1 MRRLLSTLLLL
12 FLMLAELQAGPIE
25 RSRTI
30 VYIRGEKY
38 YIHTVA
44 QGDTLA
50 AIAQAYE
57 CSEEAILE
65 LNPQA
70 KDGLKADQTLRIKV
84 KKGERTTPTRGNQ
97 RRAKQEFTIHR
108 IAAGETL
115 YAISRRY
122 EISVETLLE
131 DNPEIDPIHLVV
143 GSEIKIRRGA
153 IGRTTDESSQAEIER
168 YAEALNSVQEDEA
181 YLYYVVKPKET
192 IYALARRFG
201 ISEEEF
207 IALNNLE
214 GGLKAGAIVRVPK
227 PRGVE
232 EKGAMQGVDSL
243 PYGTVID
250 SLNVAE
256 RRSKPELFFSAL
268 NPYER
273 LQVALLLPMSNKAGS
288 ANSNYAAFYQ
298 GFLLGL
304 EELKGAGRSV
314 DLALFDTQRD
324 SARLQEILL
333 KEEFKRAQLI
343 IGPIYEEELEAVIP
357 YAEAKGIPVVSP
369 LASYSGVDSDALFQ
383 MAPDAKHKYDKLA
396 ELLTP
401 ERAIT
406 LIRTP
411 EIDREFEAE
420 ILSALQGRAY
430 TYYDYV
436 TVQGVE
442 NAERGDLTPLLTS
455 HEDHLFVILS
465 KSEVEVDRILA
476 SLSSAQNNLVA
487 RSLSAP
493 TYQVLGS
500 TRWNRF
506 TNIDRTILFKNR
518 VILFSLFHAKRDNAA
533 VRVFDHRYLK
543 AFSMLPN
550 LYAYRGYEA
559 AMIFCEGLFSEIE
572 YKMEGRRYRPLQSPY
587 TFLREEGRLSHDNQ
601 EWIRMQY
608 NLDFTI
614 TIE

>member
-1 MRRLLSTLLLL
+1 MRRLFSTLLLL
-12 FLMLAELQAGPIE
+12 FLMLTELQAGPIE

-57 CSEEAILE
+57 CSEEAVLE

-84 KKGERTTPTRGNQ
+84 KKGERTTPARGNQ

-108 IAAGETL
+108 ITAGETL

-122 EISVETLLE
+122 EISVERLLE

-153 IGRTTDESSQAEIER
+153 IGRTTEESSQAEMER

-192 IYALARRFG
+192 IYSLARRFG

-214 GGLKAGAIVRVPK
+214 GGLKAGAIVRIPK
-227 PRGVE
+227 QERVE
-232 EKGAMQGVDSL
+232 ERASQEVDSL
-243 PYGTVID
+243 PYASPTDTLRVE
-250 SLNVAE
+250 E
-256 RRSKPELFFSAL
+256 RRPKPELFFSAL
-268 NPYER
+268 SPYER

-324 SARLQEILL
+324 SSRLQEILL

-343 IGPIYEEELEAVIP
+343 IGPIYEEELVAVIP
-357 YAEAKGIPVVSP
+357 YAEAEGIPVVSP
-369 LASYSGVDSDALFQ
+369 LASYSGVDSDVLFQ
-383 MAPDAKHKYDKLA
+383 MAPDVRHKYDKLA

-420 ILSALQGRAY
+420 ILSALQGRSY

-455 HEDHLFVILS
+455 HEDHLFAILS

-533 VRVFDHRYLK
+533 VRAFDHRYLK
-543 AFSMLPN
+543 AFSSLPN

-601 EWIRMQY
+601 EWVRMQY